1 MYIAQKA
8 LFWFYSSK
16 TFSVLKNISK
26 QYFTAQKLNQPNNK
40 NISASEKFQDYSWIQ
55 ESQPQ
60 HTELG

>member
-1 MYIAQKA
+1 M
-8 LFWFYSSK
+8 
-16 TFSVLKNISK
+16 SK
-26 QYFTAQKLNQPNNK
+26 QSNIKSLKFCFTTQKLSKNK